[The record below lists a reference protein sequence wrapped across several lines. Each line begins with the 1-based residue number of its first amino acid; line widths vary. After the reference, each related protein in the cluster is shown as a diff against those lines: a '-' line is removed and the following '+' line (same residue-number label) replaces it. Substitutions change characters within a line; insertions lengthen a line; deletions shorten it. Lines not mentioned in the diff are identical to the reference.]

1 MKAAAPARA
10 TFRDVFAVREFRAL
24 WLSVIMSAAGDRLA
38 LVALA
43 VLVYDRTSSPL
54 LAALAYAAGYLPWV
68 IGGLFLADLGDRR
81 PRRTVMVA
89 CDAVRAVL
97 VAAMTVPGMP
107 VAALVLLLFAAT
119 MFASPFESARSSIT
133 PGILPGE
140 RYALGTAVMQTT
152 YLTAEVLGA
161 AAGGAVVTLF
171 GVRPSLLIDAVTF
184 VASGLLIGLGTRARP
199 AAARPDGGQ
208 GSPLARAAAGL
219 RLVFG
224 DRALRTLVLL
234 GWLIVLYTIPQGI
247 AAPYAARLGGGP
259 VATGLVL
266 ASTAA
271 ATAIAT
277 PLFSRFVS
285 PRRRSALMGP
295 LAAAA
300 GATLVLTALHP
311 GLVVSLVIFSAA
323 AASGAYQ
330 LAVNTA
336 FVVRVPDER
345 RAQAF
350 GIASMGIVVAQG
362 AAFVAAGAVA
372 EVVTPASV
380 IAVGGGIGAVAAVAL
395 TFSWR
400 RVTSPHPAPASR
412 PAPGVPDGSP
422 PREAVA
428 GMVMAGEALAGE
440 VMAGAVTTGEV
451 MRGMVMAGAVM
462 AGEVTPGGRAI
473 RSLRSIRGVRQAEPC
488 REARGPAT
496 RTRISHKAM
505 RPARADRLPAG
516 CRPAGGLARRGRRRR
531 RPSRARSGEHE
542 PPVPAPGSLG
552 PSRRGD

>member
-1 MKAAAPARA
+1 VEAAASPRA

-24 WLSVIMSAAGDRLA
+24 WLSVILSAAGDRLA

-43 VLVYDRTSSPL
+43 VLVYERTRSPL
-54 LAALAYAAGYLPWV
+54 LAAVAYAAGYLPWV
-68 IGGLFLADLGDRR
+68 IGGLFLADLADRR

-89 CDAVRAVL
+89 CDLVRAVL
-97 VAAMTVPGMP
+97 VAAMIVPGMP
-107 VAALVLLLFAAT
+107 VMALVLLLFAAT
-119 MFASPFESARSSIT
+119 MFSSPFESARSSIT

-140 RYALGTAVMQTT
+140 RYALGTAVIQTT

-161 AAGGAVVTLF
+161 AAGGAVVTIF

-199 AAARPDGGQ
+199 APARADADQ
-208 GSPLARAAAGL
+208 GSPLARAASGL

-234 GWLIVLYTIPQGI
+234 GWLVVLYTIPQGI

-285 PRRRSALMGP
+285 PRRRLTLMGP
-295 LAAAA
+295 LAVAV

-311 GLVVSLVIFSAA
+311 GLAISLVIFSAA
-323 AASGAYQ
+323 AAFGAYQ

-350 GIASMGIVVAQG
+350 GIASMGVVVAQG
-362 AAFVAAGAVA
+362 AAFVTAGAVT

-395 TFSWR
+395 TISWR
-400 RVTSPHPAPASR
+400 RVTSPQRSPAGSAATS
-412 PAPGVPDGSP
+412 APGQAPS
-422 PREAVA
+422 A
-428 GMVMAGEALAGE
+428 GVMAGSR
-440 VMAGAVTTGEV
+440 AVK
-451 MRGMVMAGAVM
+451 
-462 AGEVTPGGRAI
+462 
-473 RSLRSIRGVRQAEPC
+473 SLRSIHAVRQAELR
-488 REARGPAT
+488 REPRGPAT
-496 RTRISHKAM
+496 RPRIAQKAM
-505 RPARADRLPAG
+505 RPAHADRWPVG
-516 CRPAGGLARRGRRRR
+516 SRPAGGIAPSGGIGSRGRPGR
-531 RPSRARSGEHE
+531 RPSRARSNEHE
-542 PPVPAPGSLG
+542 PPVPAEHL
-552 PSRRGD
+552 